1 MVAANIHLVPGWNLF
16 ALPIIPE
23 TAYTAQSMLDEIK
36 IGGGSCD
43 EIDRWLNGGWDAH
56 IDLLPFNDFNI
67 NVGEGYFLK
76 CSTAADWNFNGMEMW
91 EEAPF
96 DLVAGWNLIGVA
108 YPPDTYKAQSLLDRF
123 NSEGNFCS
131 EVDRWLNGGWDAHA
145 DGLPFNDF
153 DIAPDQGYFIKC
165 SSVNNTLD
173 LSISKGD
180 GGATASPGSVIAYT
194 LNYSNTGTVMAAGV
208 IITETLPAS
217 TSFNPDQSDPG
228 WEQVGATDRY
238 TYSVGELGP
247 DISDVI
253 TFAVMVD
260 GSLPGGL
267 ETITNTVEIGDDGTQ
282 LAEQTPHDNT
292 ATIYTPV
299 DTGAAGVKSRPEV
312 GWIPDS
318 EKHWL

>member
-1 MVAANIHLVPGWNLF
+1 
-16 ALPIIPE
+16 
-23 TAYTAQSMLDEIK
+23 
-36 IGGGSCD
+36 
-43 EIDRWLNGGWDAH
+43 
-56 IDLLPFNDFNI
+56 
-67 NVGEGYFLK
+67 
-76 CSTAADWNFNGMEMW
+76 
-91 EEAPF
+91 
-96 DLVAGWNLIGVA
+96 
-108 YPPDTYKAQSLLDRF
+108 
-123 NSEGNFCS
+123 
-131 EVDRWLNGGWDAHA
+131 
-145 DGLPFNDF
+145 LPFNDF

-194 LNYSNTGTVMAAGV
+194 LNYSNTGTIMAAGV

-282 LAEQTPHDNT
+282 LAEQTPDDNT

-299 DTGAAGVKSRPEV
+299 DTGAAGVKSRPGV